1 MISKVFKRNLIN
13 ILSIIGCLQFVLLTG
28 IAMMFFYKGG
38 TYIDPS
44 PLGYIFWQNYFSD
57 LGRTVAH
64 SGIPNTTSFLL
75 FTIALSLW
83 GITQIPFYIT
93 FPILFK
99 NYPKFRKMS
108 ISGSIFGIISG
119 ISYVGIAFTPSD
131 LTGSLHELFV
141 VIGFSFVFFSIILYS
156 YVIFKNDNYPNFYA
170 IILTI
175 SAFILSVYF
184 LFLFFTPNS
193 QTPEG
198 LLIYAVGQKFMI
210 YTLLICNIIQGYGAL
225 KQNSS

>member
-1 MISKVFKRNLIN
+1 MI
-13 ILSIIGCLQFVLLTG
+13 
-28 IAMMFFYKGG
+28 FYKGG

-64 SGIPNTTSFLL
+64 SGTGNTISFVL

-83 GITQIPFYIT
+83 GITQIPFYIS
-93 FPILFK
+93 FPTLFK
-99 NYPKFRKMS
+99 NYPNLRKICIGGS
-108 ISGSIFGIISG
+108 ISGTISG
-119 ISYVGIAFTPSD
+119 VSYIGIAFTPSD
-131 LTGSLHELFV
+131 ITGSLHDLFV

-210 YTLLICNIIQGYGAL
+210 YTLLICNTIQGYGAL

>member
-1 MISKVFKRNLIN
+1 MIPKFIQRKISY
-13 ILSIIGCLQFVLLTG
+13 ILSILGCLQFVVLTS
-28 IAMMFFYKGG
+28 IAMLFYKGG

-64 SGIPNTTSFLL
+64 SGIPNTTSFVL

-83 GITQIPFYIT
+83 GITQIPFYIS
-93 FPILFK
+93 FPTLFK
-99 NYPKFRKMS
+99 NYPKLRKIW
-108 ISGSIFGIISG
+108 ISGSILGIISG

-131 LTGSLHELFV
+131 ITGSLHELFV

-193 QTPEG
+193 QTSVG
-198 LLIYAVGQKFMI
+198 LLIYVVGQKFMI

-225 KQNSS
+225 KQNLS

>member
-1 MISKVFKRNLIN
+1 MIPKFIQRKISY
-13 ILSIIGCLQFVLLTG
+13 ILSIIGCVQFVLLTS
-28 IAMMFFYKGG
+28 IAMLFYKGG

-64 SGIPNTTSFLL
+64 SGIPNTTSFVL

-99 NYPKFRKMS
+99 NYPNLRKIC
-108 ISGSIFGIISG
+108 ISGSILGIISG

-131 LTGSLHELFV
+131 ITGSFHDLFV

-156 YVIFKNDNYPNFYA
+156 IVIFKNDNYPNFYA

-193 QTPEG
+193 QTSEG
-198 LLIYAVGQKFMI
+198 LLIYVVGQKFMI
-210 YTLLICNIIQGYGAL
+210 YTLLICNTVQSYGAL
-225 KQNSS
+225 KQNIP

>member
-1 MISKVFKRNLIN
+1 
-13 ILSIIGCLQFVLLTG
+13 
-28 IAMMFFYKGG
+28 MFFYKGG

-64 SGIPNTTSFLL
+64 SGFTNTISFVL

-93 FPILFK
+93 FLTLFK
-99 NYPKFRKMS
+99 NYPNLRKMS

-193 QTPEG
+193 QTSEG

>member
-1 MISKVFKRNLIN
+1 MTSKVFKRNLIY
-13 ILSIIGCLQFVLLTG
+13 ILSIIGCLQFILLTA
-28 IAMMFFYKGG
+28 IAMFFYKGG
-38 TYIDPS
+38 TYVDPS

-64 SGIPNTTSFLL
+64 SGIPNTTSFVL

-93 FPILFK
+93 FLTLFK
-99 NYPKFRKMS
+99 NYPNLRKMS

-131 LTGSLHELFV
+131 LTGSLHEFFV

-225 KQNSS
+225 KQILS

>member
-1 MISKVFKRNLIN
+1 MITKFIQRNLTYV
-13 ILSIIGCLQFVLLTG
+13 LSIIGCLQFVLLTA
-28 IAMMFFYKGG
+28 IAMIFYKGG
-38 TYIDPS
+38 TYINPT
-44 PLGYIFWQNYFSD
+44 PLSYLFWQNYFSD

-64 SGIPNTTSFLL
+64 SGIPNTTSFVL
-75 FTIALSLW
+75 FTMALSLW
-83 GITQIPFYIT
+83 GITQILFYII
-93 FPILFK
+93 FPTLFK
-99 NYPKFRKMS
+99 NYPNLRKII
-108 ISGSIFGIISG
+108 ISGSILGVISG

-131 LTGSLHELFV
+131 IAGSLHDLFV
-141 VIGFSFVFFSIILYS
+141 LIGFSFIFFSIIIYS

-170 IILTI
+170 IILTL

-184 LFLFFTPNS
+184 LFLFFTPNG

-198 LLIYAVGQKFMI
+198 LLIYVVGQKFMI

>member
-1 MISKVFKRNLIN
+1 MIPKFIQKNLTY
-13 ILSIIGCLQFVLLTG
+13 ILSIIGCLQFVVLTS
-28 IAMMFFYKGG
+28 IAMFFYKGG

-64 SGIPNTTSFLL
+64 SGIPNTPSFVL

-83 GITQIPFYIT
+83 GITQIPFYIS
-93 FPILFK
+93 FPTLFK
-99 NYPKFRKMS
+99 NYPNLRKICIGGS
-108 ISGSIFGIISG
+108 ISGTISG
-119 ISYVGIAFTPSD
+119 VSYIGIAFTPSD
-131 LTGSLHELFV
+131 ITGSLHDLFV

-210 YTLLICNIIQGYGAL
+210 YTLLICNTIQGYGVL